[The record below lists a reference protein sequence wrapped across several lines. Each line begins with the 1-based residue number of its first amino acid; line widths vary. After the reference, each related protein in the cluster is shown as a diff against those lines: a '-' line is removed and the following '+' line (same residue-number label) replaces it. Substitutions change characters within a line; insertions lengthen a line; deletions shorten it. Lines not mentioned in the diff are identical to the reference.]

1 LKPVATYRVQLNR
14 DFDFYKLRAILPY
27 LSKLGI
33 SHVYASPI
41 VQARRGSTHGY
52 DATDPNKISQELG
65 GKEAF
70 DTLAKG
76 ASGLGLEWI
85 QDIVPNHIA
94 YSPESTFVSDL
105 FKYGPDSKYCSFLDV
120 DWNHPSPKLKGKIL
134 APFLNDDYEDCLQQ
148 GQIKLA
154 YHNGFQIVYGDLEF
168 IVGINSYPK
177 ILCKIPQTASF
188 ANKDNEILLQ
198 HYNSDSTVRI
208 AVDETVNQYNNNV
221 ELLKELLADQIYV
234 FSNWRNAPKEI
245 NYRRFFD
252 IVDLI
257 CLRMEE
263 MNVFEA
269 THQLIAQL
277 LSENTLTGLRIDH
290 IDGLYDP
297 EQYLKRLRK
306 LAPDAYI
313 IVEKILLNGE
323 TLPASWPVEGTTG
336 YDFLNQLNGLFVA
349 AQNEKEIS
357 AIYSKFTGNK
367 QTFDEIAYEH
377 KKRVIQRYFEGDIE
391 NLARQLKQALKTR
404 PSGEKY
410 SPQRTREA
418 IVELISNFPI
428 YRTYFNSDG
437 EKNREY
443 KTFEDALKNSKERN
457 KKIKTEIEAMEKLI
471 EDPPSSSSALKFI
484 MRLQQF
490 TGPIIAKGV
499 EDTAFYVYNRLLS
512 LNEVGS
518 NPSNFGCSIE
528 NFHAFMFTRQANWPL
543 SMNATSTHDTKRGED
558 CRARINVLS
567 EIPSEFSAH
576 VEKWSSINSKKKK
589 DLGAKLVPSKN
600 EEYYIYQT
608 LMGAFPFEKI
618 ELEDFKNRLKLHMTK
633 ALREAKTN
641 SSWIS
646 PNLPYEEAVNRFITE
661 LLDSSSEN
669 TFIQDFLPFQK
680 RINFCGFLNS
690 LSQTLIKIASP
701 GVPDFYQG
709 TELWDLSLVDPD
721 NRRPINF
728 AKRPSFLE
736 QVQNLDSSKLQGF
749 LDDFEDGKV
758 KIYAIN
764 KALETRHKNRD
775 LFQNGA
781 YVSLEVKGPFSNN
794 VIAFCR
800 KTEASCAV
808 IVVPR
813 LMAKLTN
820 MERLPLGDVW
830 GDTFVCLP
838 LGVSKIWR
846 EIFTNQSVVSKKLGG
861 DGGFYVG
868 DLLHAFPLALLMQ
881 GESKT

>member
-1 LKPVATYRVQLNR
+1 
-14 DFDFYKLRAILPY
+14 
-27 LSKLGI
+27 
-33 SHVYASPI
+33 
-41 VQARRGSTHGY
+41 
-52 DATDPNKISQELG
+52 
-65 GKEAF
+65 
-70 DTLAKG
+70 
-76 ASGLGLEWI
+76 
-85 QDIVPNHIA
+85 
-94 YSPESTFVSDL
+94 
-105 FKYGPDSKYCSFLDV
+105 
-120 DWNHPSPKLKGKIL
+120 
-134 APFLNDDYEDCLQQ
+134 
-148 GQIKLA
+148 
-154 YHNGFQIVYGDLEF
+154 
-168 IVGINSYPK
+168 
-177 ILCKIPQTASF
+177 
-188 ANKDNEILLQ
+188 
-198 HYNSDSTVRI
+198 
-208 AVDETVNQYNNNV
+208 
-221 ELLKELLADQIYV
+221 
-234 FSNWRNAPKEI
+234 
-245 NYRRFFD
+245 
-252 IVDLI
+252 
-257 CLRMEE
+257 MEE

-277 LSENTLTGLRIDH
+277 LSESTVTGLRVDH

-323 TLPASWPVEGTTG
+323 TLPSSWPVEGTTG

-349 AQNEKEIS
+349 AQNKKDIS

-391 NLARQLKQALKTR
+391 NLAWQLNQALKTR
-404 PSGEKY
+404 PSGVKY
-410 SPQRTREA
+410 SPQRIREA

-437 EKNREY
+437 EKNGEC
-443 KTFEDALKNSKERN
+443 KTFEVALKNSNARN
-457 KKIKTEIEAMEKLI
+457 KKIKTEIDAIEKLI
-471 EDPPSSSSALKFI
+471 EETPSSSSALEFI

-518 NPSNFGCSIE
+518 NPANFGFSIE

-567 EIPSEFSAH
+567 EIPSEFSVH
-576 VEKWSSINSKKKK
+576 TEKWSSLNSKKKK
-589 DLGAKLVPSKN
+589 TVGSKLVPSNN

-641 SSWIS
+641 SSWLS
-646 PNLPYEEAVNRFITE
+646 PNLPYEEAVNRFIAE
-661 LLDSSSEN
+661 LLDSSNEN
-669 TFIQDFLPFQK
+669 TFMQDFLPFQK
-680 RINFCGFLNS
+680 RIAFCGFLNS
-690 LSQTLIKIASP
+690 LFQTLIKIASP

-721 NRRPINF
+721 NRRPVDF
-728 AKRPSFLE
+728 AKRLSFLE
-736 QVQNLDSSKLQGF
+736 DIQNLDSSKLQGL
-749 LDDFEDGKV
+749 LDDFEGGKV
-758 KIYAIN
+758 KIYALN
-764 KALETRHKNRD
+764 KALETRRNNRD

-781 YVSLEVKGPFSNN
+781 YVPLEVKGSFSNN

-808 IVVPR
+808 IVAPR

-838 LGVSKIWR
+838 LGASKVWR

-868 DLLHAFPLALLMQ
+868 DLLQAFPMALLMQ

>member
-1 LKPVATYRVQLNR
+1 LKPVASYRVQLNR
-14 DFDFYKLRAILPY
+14 YFDFYKLRAILPY

-33 SHVYASPI
+33 SHVYASPV
-41 VQARRGSTHGY
+41 VQARHGSTHGY

-65 GKEAF
+65 GKDVF
-70 DTLAKG
+70 VTLAKE

-94 YSPESTFVSDL
+94 YSPKSTFVSDL
-105 FKYGPDSKYCSFLDV
+105 FKYGPDSEYYSFLDV
-120 DWNHPSPKLKGKIL
+120 NWNHPSPKLKGKIL
-134 APFLNDDYEDCLQQ
+134 APFLKDDYEDCLQQ
-148 GQIKLA
+148 GKIKLA
-154 YHNGFQIVYGDLEF
+154 YHNDFQIVYGDLEF
-168 IVGINSYPK
+168 LVGIHSYPK
-177 ILCKIPQTASF
+177 ILCKILQTVPF

-198 HYNSDSTVRI
+198 HYNSDSAVRKAI
-208 AVDETVNQYNNNV
+208 DETVNQYNNNV
-221 ELLKELLADQIYV
+221 ELLRELLADQIYV
-234 FSNWRNAPKEI
+234 FSNWRNASKEI

-252 IVDLI
+252 IADLI
-257 CLRMEE
+257 CIRMEE

-269 THQLIAQL
+269 THQLISQL
-277 LSENTLTGLRIDH
+277 LSENTVMGLRVDH

-297 EQYLKRLRK
+297 EQYLKKLRK

-323 TLPASWPVEGTTG
+323 TLPSSWPVEGTTG

-349 AQNEKEIS
+349 DQNEKEIS

-367 QTFDEIAYEH
+367 EEFDEIAYKH
-377 KKRVIQRYFEGDIE
+377 KKLVIQRYFEGDIE
-391 NLARQLKQALKTR
+391 NLARQFDQASKTR
-404 PSGEKY
+404 LSGEKY
-410 SPQRTREA
+410 SSKRTREA
-418 IVELISNFPI
+418 IIELISNFPI

-437 EKNREY
+437 EKTGEY
-443 KTFEDALKNSKERN
+443 KTFKVALKNSEERN
-457 KKIKTEIEAMEKLI
+457 KKIKTEIEAIEKLI
-471 EDPPSSSSALKFI
+471 EETPSSSSALKFI

-490 TGPIIAKGV
+490 TGPIMAKGV

-518 NPSNFGCSIE
+518 NPANFGCSIE

-576 VEKWSSINSKKKK
+576 VEKWSSNNSKKKK
-589 DLGAKLVPSKN
+589 NVNAKRVPSKN

-608 LMGAFPFEKI
+608 LLGAFPFEKI
-618 ELEDFKNRLKLHMTK
+618 ELEDFKNRLKLHMAKT
-633 ALREAKTN
+633 LREAKTN
-641 SSWIS
+641 SSWLS
-646 PNLPYEEAVNRFITE
+646 PNLPYEEAVDRFITE

-669 TFIQDFLPFQK
+669 TFMQDFLPFQK
-680 RINFCGFLNS
+680 RIAFCGFLNS

-721 NRRPINF
+721 NRRPVDF
-728 AKRPSFLE
+728 AKRPRILE
-736 QVQNLDSSKLQGF
+736 EVQNLGSSKLQGL

-758 KIYAIN
+758 KIYTIS
-764 KALETRHKNRD
+764 KALETRRKNLD
-775 LFQNGA
+775 LFQNGG
-781 YVSLEVKGPFSNN
+781 YVPLEVKGPFSSN

-800 KTEASCAV
+800 KTETSCAV
-808 IVVPR
+808 IVAPR
-813 LMAKLTN
+813 LTAKLTN

-830 GDTFVCLP
+830 DDTFVCLP
-838 LGVSKIWR
+838 LGVSKVWR
-846 EIFTNQSVVSKKLGG
+846 EIFTNQSVVSKKLGV
-861 DGGFYVG
+861 DGGFYVA
-868 DLLHAFPLALLMQ
+868 DLLQAFPVALLIQ